1 MKNIK
6 RSMASKCS
14 IEFNNT
20 NYIKNMLRNINSN
33 RNTTFISLS
42 IFKIIIFISLTN
54 NSSLFFL
61 FTNFTL
67 FLLPSFILR
76 LNSFTTNNSINLCI
90 FFRNNKFTFLF
101 SFFLNFQH
109 SFLSRLRLNITSNI
123 IKIYHNTYKFKIN
136 IIISSNITLLNNTTN
151 IIIKYNT
158 PNIL

>member
-67 FLLPSFILR
+67 FLLPSFILS

-101 SFFLNFQH
+101 SFLTFSH